1 MKCGTEQGPLDGT
14 DQSQTADRQLH
25 ISRDPSRRK
34 RTLSIAH
41 WAALVGLAD
50 DGRSL
55 ASARALIAQGD
66 GPEVVPVRRRDR
78 TDTGIPLR
86 DHKRWLRR
94 NEWAKFLATEAA
106 KDRRK

>member
-1 MKCGTEQGPLDGT
+1 MSP
-14 DQSQTADRQLH
+14 
-25 ISRDPSRRK
+25 RK
-34 RTLSIAH
+34 RTVSISH
-41 WAALVGLAD
+41 WAALAGLAD

-55 ASARALIAQGD
+55 AMARALIAQGD

-94 NEWAKFLATEAA
+94 NEWAKVLAREAA
-106 KDRRK
+106 KGRRK

>member
-1 MKCGTEQGPLDGT
+1 MKWRKKGSHDGT
-14 DQSQTADRQLH
+14 DQSQAAGRQLRV
-25 ISRDPSRRK
+25 SRDPSRRK
-34 RTLSIAH
+34 RTVSISH
-41 WAALVGLAD
+41 WAALAGLAD

-55 ASARALIAQGD
+55 ATARALVAQGD

-86 DHKRWLRR
+86 DHERWLRR

-106 KDRRK
+106 KARRK